1 MVVIAASLSS
11 QLWGMIALSS
21 MGLAGT
27 VFHQI
32 YAMCCAAR
40 CKFQKGRGFLIGE
53 VISPGESVE
62 GL

>member
-1 MVVIAASLSS
+1 
-11 QLWGMIALSS
+11 MIALSS